1 MVKTAVKARLIKDV
15 QKRRDRRGI
24 EIDMVGVRDIRYPIV
39 VLDKANGVQHTIAK
53 VNMYVNLPH
62 QFKGTHMSRFI
73 EVLNLYRNEIN
84 IRSFPRILAEMKR
97 RLDAKSAHIE
107 FTFPYFIRKAAP
119 VSGAPGLM
127 EYGCKVHGYAGRD
140 VRLVAEVRA
149 PITTLCPCS
158 KEISRKGAH
167 NQRGSVTVAV
177 AFNSLIWFED
187 LIRMIEQAGSCEI
200 YSLLKR
206 EDEKYVTERAYRHP
220 KFVED
225 VVREVAGK
233 LLADPKITWF
243 SVSAESQ
250 ESIHNHN
257 AYAFLEREKVKGAR
271 PR

>member
-1 MVKTAVKARLIKDV
+1 
-15 QKRRDRRGI
+15 
-24 EIDMVGVRDIRYPIV
+24 
-39 VLDKANGVQHTIAK
+39 
-53 VNMYVNLPH
+53 
-62 QFKGTHMSRFI
+62 
-73 EVLNLYRNEIN
+73 
-84 IRSFPRILAEMKR
+84 
-97 RLDAKSAHIE
+97 
-107 FTFPYFIRKAAP
+107 
-119 VSGAPGLM
+119 M
-127 EYGCKVHGYAGRD
+127 EYGCKVHGFADGD

-158 KEISRKGAH
+158 KEISRRGAH

-177 AFNSLIWFED
+177 TFNSLIWFED
-187 LIRMIEQAGSCEI
+187 LIRMIEKSGSSEI

-206 EDEKYVTERAYRHP
+206 EDEKFVTERAYRHP

-225 VVREVAGK
+225 VVREVAAK

-257 AYAFLEREKVKGAR
+257 AYAFIEREKVRGAR